1 MFRLGLSPACP
12 HIINTNALF
21 SQVLYFFNEY
31 ILIPLKKCNIYHAAW
46 NTFHLRDD
54 ICFIFH
60 ASFSVTD
67 TKQLWDSALTEIELE
82 ISKANFNT
90 WFRDTSIARVDDG
103 IVCLSVPN
111 TFVKDWLINKYHKLI
126 MRSLRHLSENVRSLE
141 YFVSKDEIHKKD
153 PAESKVGA
161 VTGAEL
167 PLHEYYVD
175 KESNLNLR
183 YTFESFVVG
192 PFNELAHA
200 AAQAILKHPGIAYNP
215 LFVYGSTG
223 HGKTHLLQATGNQ
236 FKTTHQ
242 GQRVFYMTSEKFSQ
256 DYITSVQNN
265 RVAQF
270 KEKYRHFDVLI
281 MDDIQFLSGKE
292 KSQEELF
299 HLFNDMFA
307 HNKQIVFSSDKHPHY
322 IQNLEE
328 RLKSRFSAG
337 MLVDIPPPDKESRI
351 AILKTKARLLKFA
364 LTDEVADYVAATLE
378 GNIREL
384 EGVLNSL
391 VIHTQVKHHDPSL
404 SEVKAIL
411 KSASKPKK
419 AVSVKDIIKTVAEF
433 YNIDEN
439 HIYEKTRRKEVVK
452 PRQLAM
458 YILRED
464 CGVSY
469 PLIGQKL
476 GGRDHTTVIHSCEKI
491 KNEVREDA
499 ALLQEINQI
508 RALL

>member
-1 MFRLGLSPACP
+1 MP
-12 HIINTNALF
+12 
-21 SQVLYFFNEY
+21 
-31 ILIPLKKCNIYHAAW
+31 
-46 NTFHLRDD
+46 
-54 ICFIFH
+54 
-60 ASFSVTD
+60 D
-67 TKQLWDSALTEIELE
+67 TKQLWDSALTEIELAV
-82 ISKANFNT
+82 SKANFST
-90 WFRDTSIARVDDG
+90 WFWGSSILRIEEGV
-103 IVCLSVPN
+103 VYLSVPN
-111 TFVKDWLINKYHKLI
+111 AFVKDWLANKYHKFI
-126 MRSLRHLSENVRSLE
+126 MKSLRNLSENIRALE
-141 YFVSKDEIHKKD
+141 YIVLKDGSHKKET
-153 PAESKVGA
+153 AETKDGRA
-161 VTGAEL
+161 LGAEL
-167 PLHEYYVD
+167 PLHEYYID

-200 AAQAILKHPGIAYNP
+200 AAQAVLKQPGVAYNP

-236 FKTTHQ
+236 LKAAHQ
-242 GQRVFYMTSEKFSQ
+242 GMKVFYATSEKFSQ
-256 DYITSVQNN
+256 DYVTSVQNN
-265 RVAQF
+265 RIAHF
-270 KEKYRHFDVLI
+270 KERYRNFDALI

-299 HLFNDMFA
+299 HLFNEMFS
-307 HNKQIVFSSDKHPHY
+307 HNKQVIFSSDKHPNY

-351 AILKTKARLLKFA
+351 AILKTKARLLKFS
-364 LTDEVADYVAATLE
+364 LTDEIADYVAATLE
-378 GNIREL
+378 GNVREL

-391 VIHTQVKHHDPSL
+391 VIQAQVKRRDPSL
-404 SEVKAIL
+404 AEVKTIL
-411 KSASKPKK
+411 KNASKPKK
-419 AVSVKDIIKTVAEF
+419 VVLVKDIIKVVSEF

-452 PRQLAM
+452 PRQLVM

-469 PLIGQKL
+469 PFIGQKL

-491 KNEVREDA
+491 KNEIRENT